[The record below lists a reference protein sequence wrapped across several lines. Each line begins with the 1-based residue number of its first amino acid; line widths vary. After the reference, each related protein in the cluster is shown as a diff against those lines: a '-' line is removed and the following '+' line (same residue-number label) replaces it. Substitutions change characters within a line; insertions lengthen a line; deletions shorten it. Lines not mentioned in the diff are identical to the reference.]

1 MIINKAEKIEFISPD
16 LVIPWEKNANKHPDE
31 QIARLCK
38 IIQFNGFR
46 DPLIISKRSGFLICG
61 HARLV
66 CAKLLK
72 IEKVPVIYQ
81 DFRDEAEEYQFM
93 VAHNAIADWADLNLE
108 AIKLESIELKM
119 DDLELFGLKQDLKN
133 VSFVADQSEDKEND
147 NFTNVVF
154 KYVLEIECGDEETQ
168 KELMSEMEDR
178 GFKVR
183 PLI

>member
-1 MIINKAEKIEFISPD
+1 MDIKAKEIKIVDINSLTPN
-16 LVIPWEKNANKHPDE
+16 PKNPNVHSDE

-38 IIQFNGFR
+38 IIKFQGFR
-46 DPLIISKRSGFLICG
+46 SPIVVSNRSGFIIAG
-61 HARLV
+61 HGRWSS
-66 CAKLLK
+66 AKILGYK
-72 IEKVPVIYQ
+72 EVPVI
-81 DFRDEAEEYQFM
+81 FEEFENEAAEYQHM
-93 VAHNAIADWADLNLE
+93 VADNAIADWADLNLE